1 MRAAIRKGEFLP
13 IYKYLLSIL
22 TTISALAGAFLAA
35 SSGLPAY
42 LAGQPLKAGIF
53 AVLCLLEGLSAYLLW
68 RPGKRALAV
77 LNGGAGG
84 SFAFVLAGR
93 RPGSWKCPGFIGNQL
108 FAEKG
113 RDLGL
118 DSGSSLEPGLCRFDH
133 AAPPVYVFP
142 GCLVFSY
149 RAKRAD
155 RLFPAF

>member
-42 LAGQPLKAGIF
+42 FAGQPLKEGIF

-77 LNGGAGG
+77 LNGGLLAAALLLFWQGEGLAAG
-84 SFAFVLAGR
+84 SALALLAINYLLKMEETWAWTLALVL
-93 RPGSWKCPGFIGNQL
+93 N
-108 FAEKG
+108 
-113 RDLGL
+113 
-118 DSGSSLEPGLCRFDH
+118 
-133 AAPPVYVFP
+133 
-142 GCLVFSY
+142 LVFAALTMLPHQFMS
-149 RAKRAD
+149 
-155 RLFPAF
+155 FPAA

>member
-1 MRAAIRKGEFLP
+1 MP

-53 AVLCLLEGLSAYLLW
+53 AVLCLLEGLNAYLLW
-68 RPGKRALAV
+68 RP
-77 LNGGAGG
+77 AGG

-142 GCLVFSY
+142 GCLVFFTKE
-149 RAKRAD
+149 KRK
-155 RLFPAF
+155 

>member
-1 MRAAIRKGEFLP
+1 MP

-77 LNGGAGG
+77 LNGGLLAAALLLFWQGEGLAAG
-84 SFAFVLAGR
+84 SA
-93 RPGSWKCPGFIGNQL
+93 PGFIGNQL

>member
-77 LNGGAGG
+77 LNCGLLAAALLLFWQGEGLAAG
-84 SFAFVLAGR
+84 SALALLAINYLLKREETWAWTLALVLNLAFAALTMLPHQFM
-93 RPGSWKCPGFIGNQL
+93 S
-108 FAEKG
+108 
-113 RDLGL
+113 
-118 DSGSSLEPGLCRFDH
+118 
-133 AAPPVYVFP
+133 
-142 GCLVFSY
+142 
-149 RAKRAD
+149 
-155 RLFPAF
+155 FPAA